1 MNILSIATSH
11 DASVSLFCD
20 GKLKYFGK
28 EERLSGFKHDRGC
41 TKALDYI
48 IKNDLKVDL
57 VILNAVFS
65 PDHFNYFLEPV
76 LRKQFDCDVIHYE
89 NEHHL
94 SHAILA
100 FQRSDFEES
109 LVCVIDRN
117 GSTNNYFS
125 EVESILKIDKSL
137 NVNTVYKNFAIPHV
151 GKINFEKELLE
162 SKINSLL
169 DRDGFDDNSFDRRYD
184 SILGITQVYESATTL
199 IGEHVLNNGK
209 VMGLSSYGK
218 DSEFKNLFYNG
229 IADSHL
235 FMRNTGTENKR
246 IWLKEYYGKE
256 TKEITKSNYQFYADY
271 AFQVQK
277 QTQEEVLRII
287 KTYVEKTNIK
297 KVCVSGGYGLNVV
310 TNSYL
315 VKNLPDVDFY
325 FDSIPDDTGISLG
338 AGSYYYKKKTG
349 IVPTIPKD
357 TFFHHVSYDLKG
369 ISGKRVSARDIA
381 RFIVEGKIVAVFNGQ
396 AETGPR
402 ALGNRSILFDARN
415 PDAKEIINTVK
426 GREWYRPFACSVLK
440 EDAKEYFDM
449 YHLDESPNMTLSFP
463 VKTSNIPGVT
473 HVDNTCRI
481 QTVDR
486 SIPHFYN
493 VLKEFR
499 NLTGVSVLLN
509 TSFNLAG
516 NPLVET
522 PEEAIK
528 VFKESKIDVL
538 WFPEINRMISE

>member
-1 MNILSIATSH
+1 MNVLSITASH
-11 DASVSLFCD
+11 DGSVSLFCD
-20 GKLKYFGK
+20 GKLKYFSK
-28 EERLSGFKHDRGC
+28 EERLSGFKHDKGC

-48 IKNDLKVDL
+48 IKNDLKVDV
-57 VILNAVFS
+57 VILNSVVS
-65 PDHFNYFLEPV
+65 PDPFNKFLEPV
-76 LRKQFDCDVIHYE
+76 LRKQFDCDVLHYDD
-89 NEHHL
+89 EHHL

-100 FQRSDFEES
+100 LQRSDFEES

-117 GSTNNYFS
+117 GSTNDYFS
-125 EVESILKIDKSL
+125 EVESIFKIDNNF
-137 NVNTVYKNFAIPHV
+137 NVDTLYKNFQIPQI
-151 GKINFEKELLE
+151 GKVDFEKE
-162 SKINSLL
+162 IL
-169 DRDGFDDNSFDRRYD
+169 DRIGDVSYDIRYD
-184 SILGITQVYESATTL
+184 SILGVTQVYESATTL

-310 TNSYL
+310 TNGYL

-357 TFFHHVSYDLKG
+357 TFFHHISYDLKG
-369 ISGKRVSARDIA
+369 ISGKTVSAKDIA
-381 RFIVEGKIVAVFNGQ
+381 RFIVDGKIVAVFNGH

-415 PDAKEIINTVK
+415 SDAKEIINTVK

-463 VKTSNIPGVT
+463 VKISNIPGVT

-481 QTVDR
+481 QTVDG
-486 SIPHFYN
+486 SIPHFYD

-528 VFKESKIDVL
+528 VFNESKIDVL

>member
-125 EVESILKIDKSL
+125 EVESIFKIDNNF
-137 NVNTVYKNFAIPHV
+137 NVDTLYKNFQIPQI
-151 GKINFEKELLE
+151 GKVDFEKE
-162 SKINSLL
+162 IL
-169 DRDGFDDNSFDRRYD
+169 DRIGDVSYDIRYD
-184 SILGITQVYESATTL
+184 SILGVTQVYESATTL

-235 FMRNTGTENKR
+235 FMRNSGSDNNR
-246 IWLKEYYGKE
+246 ILLKEYYGRE
-256 TKEITKSNYQFYADY
+256 TDKITESNYQFYADY

-357 TFFHHVSYDLKG
+357 TFFHHISYDLKG
-369 ISGKRVSARDIA
+369 ISGKRVSAKDIA
-381 RFIVEGKIVAVFNGQ
+381 RFIVDGKIVAVFNGQ

-415 PDAKEIINTVK
+415 SDAKEIINTVK

>member
-1 MNILSIATSH
+1 MNVLSITASH
-11 DASVSLFCD
+11 DGSVSLFCD
-20 GKLKYFGK
+20 GKLKYFSK
-28 EERLSGFKHDRGC
+28 EERLSGFKHDKGC

-48 IKNDLKVDL
+48 IKNDLKVDV
-57 VILNAVFS
+57 VILNSVVS
-65 PDHFNYFLEPV
+65 PDPFNKFLEPV
-76 LRKQFDCDVIHYE
+76 LRKQFDCDVLHYGD
-89 NEHHL
+89 EHHL

-100 FQRSDFEES
+100 LQRSDFEES

-117 GSTNNYFS
+117 GSTNDYFS
-125 EVESILKIDKSL
+125 EVESIFKIDNNF
-137 NVNTVYKNFAIPHV
+137 NVDILYKNFQIPQI
-151 GKINFEKELLE
+151 GKVDFEKE
-162 SKINSLL
+162 IL
-169 DRDGFDDNSFDRRYD
+169 DRIGDVSYDIRYD
-184 SILGITQVYESATTL
+184 SILGVTQVYESATTL

-310 TNSYL
+310 TNGYL

-357 TFFHHVSYDLKG
+357 TFFHHISYDLKG
-369 ISGKRVSARDIA
+369 ISGKRVSAKDIA
-381 RFIVEGKIVAVFNGQ
+381 RFIVDGKIVAVFNGQ

-415 PDAKEIINTVK
+415 SDAKEIINTVK

-463 VKTSNIPGVT
+463 VKISNIPGVT

-481 QTVDR
+481 QTVDG
-486 SIPHFYN
+486 SIPHFYD

-528 VFKESKIDVL
+528 VFNESKIDVL

>member
-1 MNILSIATSH
+1 MNVLSITSSH
-11 DASVSLFCD
+11 DGSVSLFCD
-20 GKLKYFGK
+20 GKLKYFSK
-28 EERLSGFKHDRGC
+28 EERLSGFKHDKGC

-48 IKNDLKVDL
+48 IKNDLKVDV
-57 VILNAVFS
+57 VILNSVVS
-65 PDHFNYFLEPV
+65 PDSFNKFLEPV
-76 LRKQFDCDVIHYE
+76 LRKQFDCDVLHYDD
-89 NEHHL
+89 EHHL

-100 FQRSDFEES
+100 LQRSDFEES

-125 EVESILKIDKSL
+125 EVESIFKIDNNF
-137 NVNTVYKNFAIPHV
+137 NVDTLYKNFQIPQI
-151 GKINFEKELLE
+151 GKVDFEKE
-162 SKINSLL
+162 IL
-169 DRDGFDDNSFDRRYD
+169 DRMKDVSYDIRCD

-235 FMRNTGTENKR
+235 FMRNSDSENNC
-246 IWLKEYYGKE
+246 ILLKEYYGRDTDK
-256 TKEITKSNYQFYADY
+256 ITESNYQFYADY

-357 TFFHHVSYDLKG
+357 TFFHHISYDLKG
-369 ISGKRVSARDIA
+369 ISGKRVSAKDIA
-381 RFIVEGKIVAVFNGQ
+381 RFIVDGKIVAVFNGQ

-522 PEEAIK
+522 PEEAIQ
-528 VFKESKIDVL
+528 VFNESKIDVL

>member
-1 MNILSIATSH
+1 MNVLSITSSH
-11 DASVSLFCD
+11 DGSVSLFCD
-20 GKLKYFGK
+20 GKLKYFSK
-28 EERLSGFKHDRGC
+28 EERLSGFKHDKGC

-48 IKNDLKVDL
+48 IKNDLKVDV
-57 VILNAVFS
+57 VILNSVVS
-65 PDHFNYFLEPV
+65 PDSFNKFLEPV
-76 LRKQFDCDVIHYE
+76 LRKQFDCDVLHYDD
-89 NEHHL
+89 EHHL

-100 FQRSDFEES
+100 LQRSDFEES

-125 EVESILKIDKSL
+125 EVESIFKIDNNF
-137 NVNTVYKNFAIPHV
+137 NVDTLYKNFQIPQI
-151 GKINFEKELLE
+151 GKVDFEKELL
-162 SKINSLL
+162 
-169 DRDGFDDNSFDRRYD
+169 DRMKDVSCDIRCD

-235 FMRNTGTENKR
+235 FMRNSDLENNC
-246 IWLKEYYGKE
+246 ILLKEYYGRE
-256 TKEITKSNYQFYADY
+256 TDKITESNYQFYADY

-297 KVCVSGGYGLNVV
+297 KVCVGGGYGLNVV

-357 TFFHHVSYDLKG
+357 TFFHHISYDLKG
-369 ISGKRVSARDIA
+369 ISGKRVSAKDIA
-381 RFIVEGKIVAVFNGQ
+381 RFIVDGKIVAVFNGQ

-522 PEEAIK
+522 PEEAIQ
-528 VFKESKIDVL
+528 VFNESKIDVL

>member
-1 MNILSIATSH
+1 MNILSISTSH

-57 VILNAVFS
+57 VVLNAVFS
-65 PDHFNYFLEPV
+65 PDQFNYFLEPV

-94 SHAILA
+94 SHAVLA

-125 EVESILKIDKSL
+125 EVESIFKIDNNF
-137 NVNTVYKNFAIPHV
+137 NVDTLYKNFQIPQI
-151 GKINFEKELLE
+151 GKVDFEKE
-162 SKINSLL
+162 IL
-169 DRDGFDDNSFDRRYD
+169 DRMKDVSCDIRCD

-235 FMRNTGTENKR
+235 FMRNSGSENNR
-246 IWLKEYYGKE
+246 ILLKEYYDRGTDK
-256 TKEITKSNYQFYADY
+256 ITESNYQFYADY

-338 AGSYYYKKKTG
+338 AGSYCYKKKTG
-349 IVPTIPKD
+349 IIPTIPKD

-381 RFIVEGKIVAVFNGQ
+381 KFIVDGKIVAVFNGQ

-486 SIPHFYN
+486 SISHFYN

-499 NLTGVSVLLN
+499 NFTGVSVLLN

-516 NPLVET
+516 KPLVET